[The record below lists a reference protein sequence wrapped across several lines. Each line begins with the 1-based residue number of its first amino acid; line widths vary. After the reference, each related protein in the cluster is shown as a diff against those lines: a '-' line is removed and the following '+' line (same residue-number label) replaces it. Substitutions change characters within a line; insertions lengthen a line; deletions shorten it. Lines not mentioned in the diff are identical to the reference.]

1 MSGGKFENLF
11 PIINDQD
18 KALLYRGGL
27 EGATTP
33 SSEHASPPSESKGYF
48 FRDFWHL

>member
-1 MSGGKFENLF
+1 MSGVKFENLF

-18 KALLYRGGL
+18 KALMYRGGARGGI

-33 SSEHASPPSESKGYF
+33 
-48 FRDFWHL
+48 